1 MLRGMALVRY
11 RAEDLD
17 AASRWYTQLLG
28 FEPYFEVPGQYVEF
42 RLGDYSQELGIM
54 RTENPHP
61 SGIVTYWHV
70 DDVESLW
77 EKLLQMGATPNEPL
91 HDFGHGFVAGSVIDP
106 FGNVF
111 GFMYNPHYVEM
122 LGNAGVAAGDR

>member
-1 MLRGMALVRY
+1 MLRGMALIRY

-17 AASRWYTQLLG
+17 AASRWYSRLLG

-54 RTENPHP
+54 QAGNPNP

-70 DDVESLW
+70 DNVEAFQ
-77 EKLLQMGATPNEPL
+77 EKLLELGATPHEPL
-91 HDFGHGFVAGSVIDP
+91 HDFGHGFVAGSVLDP

-122 LGNAGVAAGDR
+122 LGNTGVAAGER